1 MEEMH
6 MARHGTVEGAE
17 IPCPSWAYPSFIN
30 KMNSKDRNKSI
41 KIFKKFLK
49 DNDKEIKKI
58 SDQIEEEL
66 KILNEKTN

>member
-1 MEEMH
+1 MI
-6 MARHGTVEGAE
+6 V
-17 IPCPSWAYPSFIN
+17 IN

-41 KIFKKFLK
+41 KIFKNFLK
-49 DNDKEIKKI
+49 DNDKEIKKL